1 MKMRFYKPA
10 LYKMFLPVAAEDTFQ
25 AVDLGMGHQG
35 ELLGQGT
42 DLSMSHACKKI
53 TQVYT
58 ITCQISPLH
67 HRQL

>member
-1 MKMRFYKPA
+1 MRFYKLG
-10 LYKMFLPVAAEDTFQ
+10 LYKMFLPVAAVDTFQ

-42 DLSMSHACKKI
+42 DLCMSHACKKK
-53 TQVYT
+53 VT